1 MYTSN
6 DGKAM
11 IKNYNVKETIGKGSF
26 GSVVKAIS
34 QPDNKIVAIKIIDT
48 SKM

>member
-6 DGKAM
+6 DGKPM
-11 IKNYNVKETIGKGSF
+11 IKNYLVRETLGKGSF
-26 GSVVKAIS
+26 GTVVKAIS
-34 QPDNKIVAIKIIDT
+34 QPDQKVVAIKIMDT